1 MDKINP
7 YQLLKSLNIPVG
19 YFVNPSP
26 GVVPFLVYYG
36 SGSANFKADD
46 VVFAKNANWNIELYV
61 TKKDVQLEEQIEK
74 LLDNAEIVWEKG
86 QDVYIDEEKVFLI
99 PYYI

>member
-7 YQLLKSLNIPVG
+7 YQLLKPLGIPVG
-19 YFVNPSP
+19 YFVNSSP
-26 GVVPFLVYYG
+26 GTVPFLVYYG
-36 SGSANFKADD
+36 AGSANFKADD

-61 TKKDVQLEEQIEK
+61 TKKDVALEEQLEK
-74 LLDNAEIVWEKG
+74 ILDNAEIVWEKG
-86 QDVYIDEEKVFLI
+86 QDVYVDTEKVFLI